1 VLIVDD
7 LADVRRICRVAL
19 SADGLSCDEVGTGP
33 DAVEAATR
41 RPYDLVLLDVDLPG
55 LSGAEVLRR
64 LRQFPSS
71 PHMKIIMFSG
81 ARSGDELSHSLLAG
95 ADDFVTK
102 PFSVVQLRARVQT
115 ALRLRAA
122 QFRSDQLN
130 RDLLSVNA
138 ELEKSL
144 AARDAEIIHAR
155 NGMVLAFA
163 RLIERRS
170 AETGSHLIRLQR
182 YCRVLAEC
190 AAELPA
196 FRPCIDA
203 QYIRML
209 EDCSPLHDIGKTSIP
224 DHILNKPGSYTP
236 EELRVMQSHTTI
248 GAETLREVAR
258 QHPFALGFLHM
269 AIDIARSHHER
280 WDGTGYP
287 DRLQGEGIPLSARIL
302 AIADVYDAL
311 RARRVYKLGMPHEE
325 AVRVMTANSP
335 GHFDPALLG
344 VFKTCTDEFARVF
357 GEVEE

>member
-1 VLIVDD
+1 VDD
-7 LADVRRICRVAL
+7 LADVRRVCRVAL

-55 LSGAEVLRR
+55 LNGVEVLRR
-64 LRQFPSS
+64 LRQFPTS

-81 ARSGDELSHSLLAG
+81 ARSGDDLSQSLLAG
-95 ADDFVTK
+95 ADDFLMK
-102 PFSVVQLRARVQT
+102 PFSVIQLRARVQT

-196 FRPCIDA
+196 FRSCIDA
-203 QYIRML
+203 HFIRML

-224 DHILNKPGSYTP
+224 DHILNKPGAYTP
-236 EELRVMQSHTTI
+236 EERRVMQSHTTI

-287 DRLQGEGIPLSARIL
+287 DRLQREGIPLSARIL

-311 RARRVYKLGMPHEE
+311 RARRVYKPGMAHEE
-325 AVRVMTANSP
+325 AVRVMTADSP

-344 VFKTCTDEFARVF
+344 VFRTCTDEFARVF
-357 GEVEE
+357 GEMEE